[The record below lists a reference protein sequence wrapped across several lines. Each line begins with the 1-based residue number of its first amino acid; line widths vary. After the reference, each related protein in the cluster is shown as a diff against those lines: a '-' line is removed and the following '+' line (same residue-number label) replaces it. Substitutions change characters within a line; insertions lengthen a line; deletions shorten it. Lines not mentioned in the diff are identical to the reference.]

1 MVVTVC
7 GSNLGGYNTVKNVLK
22 PLSLRAFPPMQVRM
36 LSSLFFH
43 VVLENPQA
51 FALVSIISLRKQT
64 LFLCSL

>member
-7 GSNLGGYNTVKNVLK
+7 GSNSGGYNTVKNVLK
-22 PLSLRAFPPMQVRM
+22 PLSLRAFPPMLVRM
-36 LSSLFFH
+36 LFSIFFH
-43 VVLENPQA
+43 VVSENPEA